1 MKNSPYMK
9 IKKWENRLT
18 RYYSHAEKC
27 FCNSQF
33 CYYNKKR
40 YEKICKN
47 LDKLINKNSYVR
59 TSE

>member
-9 IKKWENRLT
+9 VKKWENRLT

-27 FCNSQF
+27 FYNSQF

-40 YEKICKN
+40 FTKICKN
-47 LDKLINKNSYVR
+47 IEKIINKI
-59 TSE
+59 